1 MAGKDF
7 ERQVQDRLH
16 NWGMD
21 PSDGVWGKLEAS
33 LQKRRRRRRGYI
45 VFLLTGLLAAGGLW
59 YMIPVTSDAPIAEV
73 QQGADRH
80 LPAAGSETQ
89 TPGSEM
95 RVPGSD
101 KQDPGSEMRAPGLT
115 MPEENTGQKEDTL
128 SGVSHSAGR
137 VSTDIPAKADTRS
150 IEEASGARASQAP
163 VTQDN
168 GRSVK
173 QRKPRAQRSVV
184 PAPIVS
190 ETTAHKDLVEGNPTA
205 SEAFVNVVIPSARQA
220 SLAQVSPATP
230 LHRSLPVVP
239 VEASAPLEST
249 SATTPFTQVTVP
261 AAAPQLPETNN
272 RERRLAFGIAA
283 GLGRSG
289 FSDGLLL
296 AQEKAADAQG
306 SGASGG
312 LPVNPYE
319 YRQDPATGFSF
330 GAWMRMPIAKR
341 ITGNIGL
348 AYAQWSTRTPVGQ
361 SLPDTG
367 RVFNNGIADFTSSV
381 AYTQGSQ
388 ETYRNNYHLLQMPL
402 DLSWQLNQGR
412 KLPLRWEIGIS
423 PGLLLSSN
431 ALVRDSARALFSHPD
446 NQRRFQLGLRTA
458 FMFRLMPSSARPIEF
473 GPVFQYQ
480 LNEVFN
486 DAVRDNGHLYYLGVE
501 ARMPLFFLA
510 PKQRGR

>member
-1 MAGKDF
+1 MAK
-7 ERQVQDRLH
+7 V
-16 NWGMD
+16 
-21 PSDGVWGKLEAS
+21 P
-33 LQKRRRRRRGYI
+33 
-45 VFLLTGLLAAGGLW
+45 
-59 YMIPVTSDAPIAEV
+59 
-73 QQGADRH
+73 ADRVIE
-80 LPAAGSETQ
+80 P
-89 TPGSEM
+89 
-95 RVPGSD
+95 
-101 KQDPGSEMRAPGLT
+101 
-115 MPEENTGQKEDTL
+115 TL
-128 SGVSHSAGR
+128 
-137 VSTDIPAKADTRS
+137 
-150 IEEASGARASQAP
+150 ASVAP
-163 VTQDN
+163 VT
-168 GRSVK
+168 
-173 QRKPRAQRSVV
+173 A
-184 PAPIVS
+184 
-190 ETTAHKDLVEGNPTA
+190 
-205 SEAFVNVVIPSARQA
+205 
-220 SLAQVSPATP
+220 
-230 LHRSLPVVP
+230 LHHDRSLVHGD
-239 VEASAPLEST
+239 ASIPLATTGLAENLAVAPL
-249 SATTPFTQVTVP
+249 
-261 AAAPQLPETNN
+261 AADAKQLPETDN

-402 DLSWQLNQGR
+402 DLSWQLNKGR
-412 KLPLRWEIGIS
+412 KLPLLWEIGIS

-458 FMFRLMPSSARPIEF
+458 FMFRLMPSSARPIDF

-510 PKQRGR
+510 HKQRGR